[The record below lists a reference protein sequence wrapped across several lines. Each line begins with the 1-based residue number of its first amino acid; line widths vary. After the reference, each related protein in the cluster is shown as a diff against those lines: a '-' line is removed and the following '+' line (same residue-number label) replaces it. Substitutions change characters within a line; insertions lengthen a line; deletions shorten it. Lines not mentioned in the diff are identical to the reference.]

1 MGRAARLTTALVA
14 VVSLLAAGAAC
25 TTKGGSK
32 DIVVGKPDPATTVAP
47 AAPDPPLSEEERAV
61 LDRPAPAPG
70 QRPRPE
76 PGPAVGLRGANGR
89 PYGPP
94 IPFVSS
100 MPVSPELRFVLVIGS
115 DARPKEDIRRSRA
128 DSIHV
133 VAVNPRSGQ
142 GTVLGIPRDTYVEI
156 PGKGKGKINDA
167 LFLGGPKLLAEAV
180 RRLTG
185 LPVNYYVLT
194 GFSGLMRLVDELGGV
209 HVFVERRMNDRF
221 SGARFQPGW
230 HLMNGADALAFSRN
244 RHDVPFGDFSRS
256 QNHGHVILAALG
268 KMRSEVADDDGI
280 MHWVGVLLRHVDLDL
295 PRSELPALAALGRRV
310 DPTRMTNVVAEGSI
324 STAGG
329 ASVVVLSKGAYA
341 LFADIREDAVIGAA
355 ELPAATTSSSTTTT
369 STTTTSTTTSTSTT
383 TTPLP

>member
-1 MGRAARLTTALVA
+1 VGRTARLTAALVV

-25 TTKGGSK
+25 STKSGNK

-47 AAPDPPLSEEERAV
+47 PAPDPPLSDEDRAE

-76 PGPAVGLRGANGR
+76 PGPAVGLKAANGR
-89 PYGPP
+89 PYGPS

-100 MPVSPELRFVLVIGS
+100 IPVSPELRFVLVIGS
-115 DARPKEDIRRSRA
+115 DARPREDIRRSRA

-133 VAVNPRSGQ
+133 VAINPRSGQ

-167 LFLGGPKLLAEAV
+167 LFLGGPKLLAETV

-185 LPVNYYVLT
+185 LPVDYYVLT
-194 GFSGLMRLVDELGGV
+194 GFSGLIRLVDELGGV

-230 HLMNGADALAFSRN
+230 HLMNGTDALAFSRD
-244 RHDVPFGDFSRS
+244 RHDVPYGDFSRS
-256 QNHGHVILAALG
+256 QNHGHVILSALG

-280 MHWVGVLLRHVDLDL
+280 MHWVSVLLRHVELDL
-295 PRSELPALAALGRRV
+295 PRGELPELAALARRI
-310 DPTRMTNVVAEGSI
+310 DPTRMTNVVAEGSV
-324 STAGG
+324 SSAGG
-329 ASVVVLSKGAYA
+329 ASVVVLSKSAYR
-341 LFADIREDAVIGAA
+341 LFEDLRADAVVGAA
-355 ELPAATTSSSTTTT
+355 EPPPTTT
-369 STTTTSTTTSTSTT
+369 STTTTTSSTSSTSTT
-383 TTPLP
+383 SPSTTTTSLL